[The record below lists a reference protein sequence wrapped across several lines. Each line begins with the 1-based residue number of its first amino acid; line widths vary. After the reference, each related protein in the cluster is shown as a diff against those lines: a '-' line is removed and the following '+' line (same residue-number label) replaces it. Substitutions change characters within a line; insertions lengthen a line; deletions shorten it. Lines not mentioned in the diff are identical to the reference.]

1 MTDSPDF
8 DTMLFDAMETVNGGA
23 RMDSDRRGGYE
34 MNEGAEARKRKQRE
48 MNKHRDAAAARERMI
63 RRQLR
68 QEENDDK
75 KNPSGTSKIPLWSK

>member
-8 DTMLFDAMETVNGGA
+8 DTMLFDTLERIGGA

-68 QEENDDK
+68 QEENDEK
-75 KNPSGTSKIPLWSK
+75 PSGTSKIPIWSN